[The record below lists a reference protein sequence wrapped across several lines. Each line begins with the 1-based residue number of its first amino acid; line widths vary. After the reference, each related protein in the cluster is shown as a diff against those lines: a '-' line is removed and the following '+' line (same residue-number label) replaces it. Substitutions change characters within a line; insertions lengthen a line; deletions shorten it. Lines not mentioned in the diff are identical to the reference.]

1 MSEVFFLI
9 PRPPLISGLTGNSK
23 KGGRTKTDKYRSW
36 IREAGM
42 MLNVQKAANPQEKW
56 MIRGRVRVVY
66 AVSHPGDKR
75 KRDLK
80 NYEKALDD
88 FLTLHRVIVDDSLIE
103 SSYIQW
109 ERDGNIVA
117 DGNVRVIVT
126 SVEDL

>member
-1 MSEVFFLI
+1 
-9 PRPPLISGLTGNSK
+9 
-23 KGGRTKTDKYRSW
+23 
-36 IREAGM
+36 M